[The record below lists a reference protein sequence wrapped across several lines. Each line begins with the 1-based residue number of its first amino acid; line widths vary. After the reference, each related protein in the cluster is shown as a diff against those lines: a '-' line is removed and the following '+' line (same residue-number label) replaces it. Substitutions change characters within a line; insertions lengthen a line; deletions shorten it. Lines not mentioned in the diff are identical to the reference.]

1 MNKFILQGRL
11 TKEPETKY
19 TQNSNKLVCAVSIA
33 VDRRFGEK
41 KTDFFNLIAW
51 EKTGEFIS
59 KYFSK
64 GQQILVSGRIEN
76 TVWTDDQGKN
86 HYSTNFIVE
95 EAYFCG
101 NKTKEDL
108 GGEEQIEDFIPS
120 EADDSL
126 PF

>member
-59 KYFSK
+59 KYFKK
-64 GQQILVSGRIEN
+64 GQQISVVGRIEMDS
-76 TVWTDDQGKN
+76 WQDDQGKN

-101 NKTKEDL
+101 SKEKS
-108 GGEEQIEDFIPS
+108 EEPSFIPS
-120 EADDSL
+120 EEDSDL

>member
-1 MNKFILQGRL
+1 MNKFLLQGRL

-19 TQNSNKLVCAVSIA
+19 TQNSNKLVCSVSIA
-33 VDRRFGEK
+33 VDRKFGEK

-59 KYFSK
+59 KYFTK

-76 TVWTDDQGKN
+76 SIWTDESNKN

-101 NKTKEDL
+101 SKTKENQ
-108 GGEEQIEDFIPS
+108 GEEEFEPS
-120 EADDSL
+120 EVDLDL

>member
-33 VDRRFGEK
+33 VDRKFGEK

-59 KYFSK
+59 KYFAK

-76 TVWTDDQGKN
+76 SIWTDESNKN

-101 NKTKEDL
+101 SKTKENL
-108 GGEEQIEDFIPS
+108 GEEEFEPS
-120 EADDSL
+120 EVDDSL